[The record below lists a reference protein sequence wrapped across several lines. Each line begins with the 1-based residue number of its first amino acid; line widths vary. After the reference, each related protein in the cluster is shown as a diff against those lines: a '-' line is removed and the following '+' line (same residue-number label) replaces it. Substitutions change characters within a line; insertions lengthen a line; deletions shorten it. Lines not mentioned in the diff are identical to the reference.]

1 MTSVPND
8 NMTCYYIQCYPFLRQ
23 NNKIPF
29 NTIDHRK
36 ILFLTSVRKTYN
48 NYNIDMLLLLYYHI
62 IIYFE
67 YIVPATLVQ
76 KISIVIIDI
85 LIILELL

>member
-1 MTSVPND
+1 M
-8 NMTCYYIQCYPFLRQ
+8 
-23 NNKIPF
+23 
-29 NTIDHRK
+29 IDHRK

-48 NYNIDMLLLLYYHI
+48 NYNIDMLLLLYYHN